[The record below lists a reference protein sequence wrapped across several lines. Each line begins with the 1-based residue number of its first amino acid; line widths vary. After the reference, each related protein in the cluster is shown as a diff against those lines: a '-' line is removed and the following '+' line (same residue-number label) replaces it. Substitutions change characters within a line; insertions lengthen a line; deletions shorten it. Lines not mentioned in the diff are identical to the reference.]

1 MKNFQNIIKISLQKH
16 FCLLNL
22 GRHSEV
28 SFLGAK
34 PNPMAL
40 SVEGEPARA
49 EAWLS
54 NTEQVLTVAEPPLT
68 YYLTINTCS
77 RHWHGMI

>member
-1 MKNFQNIIKISLQKH
+1 MH
-16 FCLLNL
+16 FRLLNL

-28 SFLGAK
+28 LFLGAK
-34 PNPMAL
+34 LNPMML
-40 SVEGEPARA
+40 SVEGKPAKVKV
-49 EAWLS
+49 WLS

-68 YYLTINTCS
+68 YYLTNNTCS